1 MTEVE
6 RKRGFVNWAGHIL
19 SSLMPGK
26 GILKQKVTSKAS
38 PEYGSLAKMIQVE
51 NKMTKQDF

>member
-51 NKMTKQDF
+51 NKMTK